1 MDHGIGRKTQH
12 RRGSSHTKNEGAQNE
27 EDADAA
33 EDHQQQP
40 DEGDAK
46 SARLSIHG
54 RQSFSDMLNPE
65 GDDAEVDPEV
75 MNRQAER
82 LREHRY
88 QRQLSMQ
95 RKRGCKYEGSSGSC
109 EQRMERV
116 AWFRSSTMLVSLH
129 HAVNIVRKPLLKA
142 TIYDDADKKL
152 RKINKAYRKAILLL
166 HPDRTRDAQ
175 IYDKLLAAEI
185 FAL

>member
-1 MDHGIGRKTQH
+1 MKGRQARHGPRHRKKATQH

-95 RKRGCKYEGSSGSC
+95 RKREAANMKDQVAAVSKEWRELHGSDLSDHAC
-109 EQRMERV
+109 RC
-116 AWFRSSTMLVSLH
+116 TMFCQTLC
-129 HAVNIVRKPLLKA
+129 ANRC
-142 TIYDDADKKL
+142 
-152 RKINKAYRKAILLL
+152 
-166 HPDRTRDAQ
+166 
-175 IYDKLLAAEI
+175 
-185 FAL
+185 